1 MTNLLLPLTA
11 LFVAASAV
19 VWTLA
24 ILHALN

>member
-11 LFVAASAV
+11 LFVAASALT
-19 VWTLA
+19 WALA